1 MAKSRGPLLAI
12 LAAGAAVLATS
23 GRRRSG
29 AVRTGALGPIWP
41 LAHDPNPKV
50 ATTGGKALGASRD
63 QGERYHAGIDIIT
76 PYRTVVVATEP
87 GRIVAT
93 NPWSG
98 AGAKS
103 LLLETNS
110 GVVVNYGAVAPDSWE
125 EFGVDVGSQVKAGQP
140 IARIGKYPA
149 GSSML
154 HFELYLG
161 GTRKNT
167 QWRVGTSPPPNL
179 LDPTNYLLRAAKR
192 VIS

>member
-1 MAKSRGPLLAI
+1 MAKTRGPLLVI

-23 GRRRSG
+23 GKRR
-29 AVRTGALGPIWP
+29 AKTVRMGALGPIWP
-41 LAHDPNPKV
+41 LAYDPDPKV
-50 ATTGGKALGASRD
+50 ATTGGKSLGAPRD
-63 QGERYHAGIDIIT
+63 QGGRYHAGVDIIT
-76 PYRTVVVATEP
+76 PYKTPVVATES

-93 NPWSG
+93 QPWSG
-98 AGAKS
+98 AQAKA

-167 QWRVGTSPPPNL
+167 PWKTGRNPPPNL
-179 LDPTNYLLRAAKR
+179 LDPTDYLLRAAKR